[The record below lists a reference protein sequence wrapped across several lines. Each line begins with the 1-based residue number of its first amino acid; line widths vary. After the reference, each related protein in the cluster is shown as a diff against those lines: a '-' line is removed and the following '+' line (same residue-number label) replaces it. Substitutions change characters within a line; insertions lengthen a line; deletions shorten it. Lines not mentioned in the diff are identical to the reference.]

1 MFINLPFC
9 KRLSASNVSRVGLFG
24 VVRLMS
30 NGWDQMLSV
39 NAGERLAVFLGP
51 IQDDKIPKDAAPGTL
66 MPGTLKLGKLS
77 AQSGGG
83 DIPSPL
89 HFEYW

>member
-1 MFINLPFC
+1 MEDSIC
-9 KRLSASNVSRVGLFG
+9 
-24 VVRLMS
+24 
-30 NGWDQMLSV
+30 
-39 NAGERLAVFLGP
+39 NAGERIAIFLGP
-51 IQDDKIPKDAAPGTL
+51 VPEDKIPKDAQPGTL

-89 HFEYW
+89 HFEFW